1 MESDEQQPTYRIGA
15 VSRLTQIPPE
25 TLRVWERRYH
35 VVEPRRAGGHG
46 RLYGQNDVERL
57 TLIKKLVDRGHAI
70 STVAHLSMDELRT
83 RLDAHEPV
91 QHAPTPAGDG
101 VPVWVVG
108 ESLSAIVAEHP
119 ADLEGI
125 RVLATMPTPEE
136 AAPGRA
142 AEHPRIVVWDCPT
155 VDAQTPRAAQLLLH
169 RCRALRLVV
178 VYGFATREHVEQL
191 GSGRVTAIRG
201 PLNAYELRRVLLD
214 ADRAASALE
223 LRTEDLAPDSV
234 DGIPPR
240 RFSPAALAKI
250 ARMSPAVQCECP
262 QHMASL
268 VTQIT
273 AFEAY
278 SAECENRNE
287 KDAAIHAMLRHTAAQ
302 ARARLEDALAKLM
315 EAEGFSV

>member
-1 MESDEQQPTYRIGA
+1 
-15 VSRLTQIPPE
+15 
-25 TLRVWERRYH
+25 
-35 VVEPRRAGGHG
+35 
-46 RLYGQNDVERL
+46 
-57 TLIKKLVDRGHAI
+57 
-70 STVAHLSMDELRT
+70 
-83 RLDAHEPV
+83 
-91 QHAPTPAGDG
+91 
-101 VPVWVVG
+101 
-108 ESLSAIVAEHP
+108 
-119 ADLEGI
+119 
-125 RVLATMPTPEE
+125 
-136 AAPGRA
+136 
-142 AEHPRIVVWDCPT
+142 
-155 VDAQTPRAAQLLLH
+155 
-169 RCRALRLVV
+169 LVV